1 MINGTGMAVAI
12 SVPLPFIDTELNGKS
27 RKGGRKEIFRMYL
40 CALCDFARVLSR
52 ICLLRGIFI
61 ARPPRSQR
69 YIYPCE
75 TFAHYAQPSYKP
87 LVTGTIKFG
96 LIKIKK
102 TLLFSMFFL
111 HLYVKKII
119 FPKIRNYHPIHD

>member
-1 MINGTGMAVAI
+1 M
-12 SVPLPFIDTELNGKS
+12 
-27 RKGGRKEIFRMYL
+27 
-40 CALCDFARVLSR
+40 
-52 ICLLRGIFI
+52 LLRDIFL
-61 ARPPRSQR
+61 AKPQR
-69 YIYPCE
+69 AQRTIYPRE

>member
-1 MINGTGMAVAI
+1 MAVAI
-12 SVPLPFIDTELNGKS
+12 SVPLLFIDTELNGVL
-27 RKGGRKEIFRMYL
+27 REGGRKEIFRMYL
-40 CALCDFARVLSR
+40 CALCDLREFFPAE
-52 ICLLRGIFI
+52 LLRDIFL
-61 ARPPRSQR
+61 AKTQR
-69 YIYPCE
+69 AQRTIYPRE

-119 FPKIRNYHPIHD
+119 FCNFALRK

>member
-1 MINGTGMAVAI
+1 MAVAI

-52 ICLLRGIFI
+52 RCLLRDIFL
-61 ARPPRSQR
+61 AKTQR
-69 YIYPCE
+69 AQRTIYPRE

-119 FPKIRNYHPIHD
+119 FCNFALRK